1 MLGIGEGRLR
11 GGLKRALA
19 SVPQAGAAQGATL
32 LIYHR
37 VGGGTT
43 NELDMEVAAF
53 ERQLDVLAEHDVV
66 SLDTALDRLD
76 AGDARPSVVLTF
88 DDGFADVY
96 ANAWPLLRE
105 RQLPFTIYLA
115 TAYLGQTMRWE
126 SATAKGTPGRGLSWD
141 QVRRMQDSGLLT
153 LGNHTHHH
161 VRPEHLTEA
170 ELDACSDAIFA
181 RCGVRPRHFT
191 YPWGIPVP
199 VMEDA
204 LRSRFRSASTGELG
218 RNLPGVD
225 LARLYRVP
233 VRRTDPD
240 AFFAAKLT
248 GRLGPETAYAS
259 LVDATKWALRPVRQ
273 VQAALRR
280 RAGATSA

>member
-1 MLGIGEGRLR
+1 MQRIGETNMTAR
-11 GGLKRALA
+11 GLLKRAL
-19 SVPQAGAAQGATL
+19 SRVDRGAGAASGATL

-53 ERQLDVLAEHDVV
+53 ERQLDLLAQHDVV
-66 SLDTALDRLD
+66 SLDAALDRLD
-76 AGDARPSVVLTF
+76 AGDPRPSVVLTF
-88 DDGFADVY
+88 DDGFDDVY

-126 SATAKGTPGRGLSWD
+126 GATAKGSPGRGLSWD

-153 LGNHTHHH
+153 LGSHTHHH

-181 RCGVRPRHFT
+181 RCGVRPHHFT

-199 VMEDA
+199 AMEDA
-204 LRSRFRSASTGELG
+204 LRARFRSASTGEVG
-218 RNLPGVD
+218 RNLPGQD
-225 LARLYRVP
+225 LMRLNRVP
-233 VRRTDPD
+233 VRRTDPED
-240 AFFAAKLT
+240 FFRAKLT
-248 GRLGPETAYAS
+248 GDLRAERAYGS
-259 LVDATKWALRPVRQ
+259 LVGAAKTGLGVVRQ
-273 VQAALRR
+273 PLRLLKR
-280 RAGATSA
+280 S